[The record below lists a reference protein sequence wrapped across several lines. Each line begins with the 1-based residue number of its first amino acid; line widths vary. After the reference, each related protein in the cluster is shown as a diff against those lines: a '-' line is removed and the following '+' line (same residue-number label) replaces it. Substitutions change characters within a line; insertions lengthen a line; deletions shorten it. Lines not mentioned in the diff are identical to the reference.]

1 MRPCPDRIERLPE
14 QYFTTLLAR
23 VTAAGPDVID
33 VGRGNPDVPP
43 PPHVVEALVE
53 SAREPT
59 AAVHG
64 YPPFAGL
71 GAAKRRSRTATP
83 AVYGVELDPER
94 EVAFLPGTTTALVEL
109 ALVLAQRG
117 DRILLPDPGYP
128 DYNSAV
134 ALAGAERVALPLGD
148 DGRPDWAGAPRERV
162 AAVYLN
168 YPANPAAVAAPPGV
182 FAEAIEFA
190 RETGAAVV
198 HDFAYG
204 DLVFDGR
211 RPESFLA
218 EAGRARGRRRDVLA
232 LEELRDGRL
241 AARLRRRQRRDR
253 GAPQPRLQE
262 HARSGIFVP
271 LQRAAIAALTG
282 PQETVEERR
291 ALYERRRDRALA
303 AIPGARCEGTFFV
316 WFPLPNGLTFERLLA
331 EHRVAVAPGEGFGD
345 AGPRLRAPLARRRR
359 TSRSTKGSRGFGAR
373 SPRSRV
379 EACSRTCC
387 GGGTASTSSSAT
399 TRRREPGCSSAS
411 TRPGSARPWAAPG

>member
-1 MRPCPDRIERLPE
+1 MRPRPDRIERLPE

-43 PPHVVEALVE
+43 PAHVVEALVE

-71 GAAKRRSRTATP
+71 KAAKRAIAERYAT
-83 AVYGVELDPER
+83 VYGVELDPER

-134 ALAGAERVALPLGD
+134 ALAGAERVALPLAP

-168 YPANPAAVAAPPGV
+168 YPANPAAVAAPAGV
-182 FAEAIEFA
+182 FKEAIEFA
-190 RETGAAVV
+190 HETGAAIV

-218 EAGRARGRRRDVLA
+218 VEGARDVGVEMFSLSKSYGMA
-232 LEELRDGRL
+232 GWRLGFVVGNADIVGRMNL
-241 AARLRRRQRRDR
+241 VS
-253 GAPQPRLQE
+253 E

-291 ALYERRRDRALA
+291 ALYERRRDRAVA

-316 WFPLPNGLTFERLLA
+316 WFPLPDGVTFERLLND
-331 EHRVAVAPGEGFGD
+331 HRVAVAPGEGFGSQGRGFARLSLATPDD
-345 AGPRLRAPLARRRR
+345 ALDEGIARLRRA
-359 TSRSTKGSRGFGAR
+359 F
-373 SPRSRV
+373 
-379 EACSRTCC
+379 
-387 GGGTASTSSSAT
+387 AS
-399 TRRREPGCSSAS
+399 E
-411 TRPGSARPWAAPG
+411 